1 MTIPLSGPLHSQR
14 DRIIELADLG
24 FTDVWTAESDGGDG
38 LTPLALASVWEPRL
52 RLGTAILPAYTRA
65 PALLAQSAATL
76 ADAAPGRFV
85 LGIGSSS
92 NVIVEQWNDVPF
104 EQPYR
109 KVRDTVRFLRDAFTG
124 EKIDRTYDT
133 FRIRGFR
140 LGIRPEQP
148 PRIVVAALREGML
161 EMAGREADGAITNWL
176 GADDVPQVAA
186 ALRAGADGAD
196 RELVARIFVC
206 PSDDADVVR
215 AGARRAIAAYMNVPV
230 YAAFQEWLGRGEQ
243 LAGMWAA
250 WKAGDRTQA
259 VAEIP
264 DSVVDDLVVHGTPE
278 VCRARIQQY
287 VDHGVTTPALAIL
300 PFDPEL
306 DQWDAVR
313 SLAPN
318 AG

>member
-259 VAEIP
+259 LAEIP